1 MKTDNKQVVQSDES
15 QTTEQMVDKSR
26 RSFAKVGAI
35 APVVLTLVSRPV
47 LGGGGGGGVCFTPS
61 RSLSRNTSLSQNGK
75 DGFCNGKSP
84 GYWKNTTTWPIPKNT
99 LFHPL
104 FAMGPYVG
112 NTYKNSD
119 GSSKTLIQVLNLGG
133 TGDPQMVAFH
143 IIGAYLNVLQGL
155 VSDKALTEQGVKDIW
170 AEYAIDGSYE
180 VVAGVTWNGE
190 DIKNYL
196 VENFIAP

>member
-1 MKTDNKQVVQSDES
+1 MKIDNKQIVQSDES

-26 RSFAKVGAI
+26 RSFAKAGAV
-35 APVVLTLVSRPV
+35 APVILTLASRPA

-61 RSLSRNTSLSQNGK
+61 RSLSRNTSLSQNDKNGL
-75 DGFCNGKSP
+75 CNGKSP
-84 GYWKNTTTWPIPKNT
+84 GYWKNATDWPVSKYTP
-99 LFHPL
+99 FHPL
-104 FAMGPYVG
+104 FATGSYIG
-112 NTYKNSD
+112 NTYKNSN

-143 IIGAYLNVLQGL
+143 IVGAYLNVLAGL
-155 VSDKALTEQGVKDIW
+155 VSDQALTEQGVRDIW
-170 AEYAIDGSYE
+170 AEYASDGSYE
-180 VVAGVTWNGE
+180 VVAGESWNGE